1 MTISRG
7 LAALILTF
15 IFSSNLF
22 AEYLYKDE
30 VIFIEHISDE
40 IEVIGKELR
49 EKTGIGLYAVVLK
62 ELENNQTIVEYE
74 KSLANELQAP
84 FVLLTVSEFDKQIDI
99 LARPTDLY
107 KYFDKNQVLS
117 PMPNSGTIVPILT
130 MKAKKAPTNERYAAA
145 VLNGYTDLAEQIAD
159 AKGVELESAPG
170 SPNKMVFNVLRILFY
185 GMILYAFYLWIKRK
199 LLTRKS
205 TRDE

>member
-1 MTISRG
+1 MISRG

-15 IFSSNLF
+15 IFSSTLF

-30 VIFIEHISDE
+30 VIFLEHISDE
-40 IEVIGKELR
+40 IDTIGKELR
-49 EKTGIGLYAVVLK
+49 EKTGIGLYAVVIK
-62 ELENNQTIVEYE
+62 ELKNNQTIVEYE
-74 KSLANELQAP
+74 KSLVEELQEP
-84 FVLLTVSEFDKQIDI
+84 FVLLAVAEFDKQIDI

-107 KYFDKNQVLS
+107 KHFDKEQVLS

-130 MKAKKAPTNERYAAA
+130 MKAKKAPTSERYAAA
-145 VLNGYTDLAEQIAD
+145 VLNGYTDLAEQISK

-170 SPNKMVFNVLRILFY
+170 SPNKMVFNVLRIFFY
-185 GMILYAFYLWIKRK
+185 GMILYALYLWLKRK

-205 TRDE
+205 KTDE